1 MGNRKVAL
9 VTGASKGIGKA
20 ISIRLAQSKI
30 DVVINYNKD
39 LQGAE
44 ETKKEC
50 EKYGVEARVIQGNMS
65 KEEDVDFVF
74 KEIIDEFGKIDILV
88 NNAGITRDGLLI
100 SMKEE
105 DFRDV
110 IDVNLISAF
119 YTMKKAARTMA
130 RNRFGRIINLSSVV
144 GIRGNAGQ
152 INYSA
157 SKAGLIG
164 MTKSLAKE
172 MASRNINVN
181 AVAPGFIETDMTE
194 KLDAKTKDSI
204 LNEIPLKKL
213 GKPEDVANLVN
224 FLVSEEAN
232 YITGQVI
239 SIDGGMNI

>member
-1 MGNRKVAL
+1 MKNRKLAL

-20 ISIRLAQSKI
+20 IAIRLAQSNI
-30 DVVINYNKD
+30 DLVINYNKD

-44 ETKKEC
+44 DTKKQC
-50 EKYGVEARVIQGNMS
+50 EKYGVRTKIVQGNMS
-65 KEEDVDFVF
+65 REEDVDFLF

-119 YTMKKAARTMA
+119 YTMKKAARLMA
-130 RNRFGRIINLSSVV
+130 RKRYGRIINLSSVV
-144 GIRGNAGQ
+144 GIRGNTGQ

-172 MASRNINVN
+172 MASRNINAN
-181 AVAPGFIETDMTE
+181 ALAPGFIETDMTE
-194 KLDAKTKDSI
+194 KLDSKTKEKI
-204 LNEIPLKKL
+204 LNEIPLKRL

-224 FLVSEEAN
+224 FLVSKEAD

-239 SIDGGMNI
+239 SVDGGMNI